1 MAQGGSVLVGVD
13 SSACSRAALAEAVRL
28 SARRGLALHVATV
41 IDRLVLED
49 LSEATGQSREEIER
63 DAVHAATERVKDM
76 LSAAGGGARDVTAH
90 ALVGEPLKE
99 LLRLGKKVGA
109 SLYVAGVR
117 GDGTMGSGVGS
128 VALGLARKA
137 EGMVLV
143 VQEGHYGAYERVA
156 ALVDFS
162 ETSRLALGEAA
173 RVAKADG
180 ASLDVVHAFSPP
192 WEQLHYRA
200 PTPEAKPDFQKE
212 YRGVLRDRLSALAKE
227 GGGEFG
233 GEAEV
238 RLVECGSV
246 VEGVVR
252 ELRER
257 GVGLAA
263 LGSRG
268 RSTLRAMLL
277 GSVAERILQ
286 EAHCSVLTV
295 KPAGF
300 RFDAD

>member
-1 MAQGGSVLVGVD
+1 MGQVGSVIVGAD
-13 SSACSRAALAEAVRL
+13 SSACSRAALAEGARL
-28 SARRGLALHVATV
+28 AARRGAALHVAHV
-41 IDRLVLED
+41 IDRHVLDD
-49 LSEATGQSREEIER
+49 LSEATGQTREQIER
-63 DAVHAATERVKDM
+63 DATEAAMERVRDL
-76 LSAAGGGARDVTAH
+76 LSAAGEHARGAQTH

-109 SLYVAGVR
+109 TLYVAGVR

-143 VQEGHYGAYERVA
+143 VQEGHYGAYGKVA

-162 ETSRLALGEAA
+162 ETSKLAMREAA
-173 RVAKADG
+173 RVAKGDG
-180 ASLDVVHAFSPP
+180 AGLDVVHAYSPP
-192 WEQLHYRA
+192 WEKLHYRA
-200 PTPEAKPDFQKE
+200 PTPEAKPDYQRE
-212 YRGVLRDRLSALAKE
+212 YRGMLTDRLGVLAE
-227 GGGEFG
+227 EAGGEYG
-233 GEAEV
+233 GKATV

-246 VEGVVR
+246 AEGVVKDLLEQNV
-252 ELRER
+252 ELA
-257 GVGLAA
+257 V

-300 RFDAD
+300 RFEAE